1 MQTVLTSEA
10 SADTLSDLVD
20 KALGYPRKGAHQGG
34 GRHVTMPD
42 TWTGTGL
49 APPGW
54 TRSHESVF
62 RASAADAAYPI
73 DNATAALVAASTLP
87 ASEKATVASA
97 VAARVDVDP
106 SNNGLRTPK
115 ATPTRAVAVAA
126 VALEEVES

>member
-10 SADTLSDLVD
+10 SADTLADLVD

-42 TWTGTGL
+42 TWVGTGV

-62 RASAADAAYPI
+62 RTSAADAAYPI
-73 DNATAALVAASTLP
+73 DDATAAIVAASALP

-97 VAARVDVDP
+97 VAARVEVDP
-106 SNNGLRTPK
+106 SNNGLRSPK
-115 ATPTRAVAVAA
+115 ATPTRAMALA
-126 VALEEVES
+126 VALEEVEP